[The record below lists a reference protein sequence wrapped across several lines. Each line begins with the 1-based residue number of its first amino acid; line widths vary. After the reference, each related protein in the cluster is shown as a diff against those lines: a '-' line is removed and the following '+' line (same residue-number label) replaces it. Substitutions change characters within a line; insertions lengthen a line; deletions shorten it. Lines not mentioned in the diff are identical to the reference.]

1 MLERHPNK
9 PFASETH
16 ADLCISLNGIAAA
29 APATASGDNRDSM
42 DEPDSP
48 IVMHCSAGVGRTG
61 TLLAVS
67 FILRDIAE
75 KGADEVDVALVV
87 KHLREQRPKMV
98 QSIVSEY
105 EKTCTV
111 LARKESMRT
120 SPSAQ
125 DQYQFIYACVSQFIN
140 ERASK
145 RLSLS
150 DAAIRKASSQCKFE
164 TDKMRTPCSR
174 QMFQP

>member
-1 MLERHPNK
+1 MCENSAPIDFL
-9 PFASETH
+9 PFQHMH
-16 ADLCISLNGIAAA
+16 ADLCISLNGIAA
-29 APATASGDNRDSM
+29 PKNPSGDNRDSM

-98 QSIVSEY
+98 QSIVSEHV
-105 EKTCTV
+105 ETCTV
-111 LARKESMRT
+111 QKGVN
-120 SPSAQ
+120 
-125 DQYQFIYACVSQFIN
+125 ACVPFCSGPVSIHLRLRESVHQ
-140 ERASK
+140 RASV
-145 RLSLS
+145 
-150 DAAIRKASSQCKFE
+150 E
-164 TDKMRTPCSR
+164 TIEPERRCH
-174 QMFQP
+174 QEGF

>member
-1 MLERHPNK
+1 MREWQPNQ

-16 ADLCISLNGIAAA
+16 TDLCISLNGIAA
-29 APATASGDNRDSM
+29 PKNPSGDNRDSM

-111 LARKESMRT
+111 QKGVNACVPFCFRT
-120 SPSAQ
+120 S
-125 DQYQFIYACVSQFIN
+125 IN
-140 ERASK
+140 
-145 RLSLS
+145 
-150 DAAIRKASSQCKFE
+150 SS
-164 TDKMRTPCSR
+164 TLA
-174 QMFQP
+174 